1 MKNTLLWQSPLFFS
15 KVYLRSFF
23 LTRFLIDRCP
33 IVTGTCKI
41 MFQSLFGSLLN
52 HLYRYGNENVSVK
65 PLSLICITPILT
77 TIDSLKN
84 RSVNHSIQSV
94 GFFGKN
100 FGKLQK
106 KKNVIHQ
113 PRSISIG
120 EKLCALSWVPPSAD
134 KIRETDTSQ
143 IGRHE

>member
-1 MKNTLLWQSPLFFS
+1 M
-15 KVYLRSFF
+15 
-23 LTRFLIDRCP
+23 
-33 IVTGTCKI
+33 TGTCKI

-65 PLSLICITPILT
+65 PPSLICITPILT

-84 RSVNHSIQSV
+84 PPVNHSIKSV

-100 FGKLQK
+100 FVKLQK

-120 EKLCALSWVPPSAD
+120 ESPSAD